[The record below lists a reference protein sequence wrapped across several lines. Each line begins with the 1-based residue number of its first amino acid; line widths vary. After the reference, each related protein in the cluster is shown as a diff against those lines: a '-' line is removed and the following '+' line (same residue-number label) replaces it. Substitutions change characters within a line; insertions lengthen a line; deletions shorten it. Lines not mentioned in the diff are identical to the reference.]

1 MTAPPLDLKDQ
12 ALIETPDLSEDR
24 LASAIICQLSALV
37 DAGSGGYADNP
48 ARKKILE
55 SLIVTL
61 ADLSGLL
68 GRNVRLTLGE
78 RIFFLGRK
86 PIRLDLD
93 SYDKAQQLRQHWSGP
108 EIGELLFPRRTTLE
122 DLNVFA
128 GQLLAAIADPSQAPA
143 LFKQAW
149 GGVTFHRLPEAA
161 SAGDSES
168 AENQH
173 VMRLYGALT
182 FLVRDM
188 VQRVLSRQEPDML
201 RLKRVLIAAIDL
213 LKSHGGLLLSLA
225 NSPGTRSEP
234 ETHLLS
240 TALLAALMGQRL
252 GLPRNELLD
261 LTLAALMHDLPKG
274 SRSSMRVQPWPV
286 PGEPAM
292 VEPHY
297 LSTLAHLRQI
307 HGLDR
312 HTLVRMVVLFES
324 QLEFS
329 RQDLYPDTA
338 TAPLCL
344 HSRIISLCS
353 LYNLLLWLQSGQE
366 SEVIQDVVIPLLE
379 DKIRRLDPA
388 MARIFLE
395 VMGVYPTGATIQLNT
410 GEVGIVISPR
420 PKTPTRPVVLIVINT
435 KGQRVRNTMADL
447 SRARSRKIFRIV
459 DSGALGINPVACY
472 KIDSPETTSSAES
485 APPDE
490 QR

>member
-1 MTAPPLDLKDQ
+1 MTATPLDLKDQ

-37 DAGSGGYADNP
+37 DAGSGDYADNP

-68 GRNVRLTLGE
+68 GRNVRLTLRE
-78 RIFFLGRK
+78 RIFSLGRK
-86 PIRLDLD
+86 PIRLDLE
-93 SYDKAQQLRQHWSGP
+93 SYHKAQQLCQHWSGP

-128 GQLLAAIADPSQAPA
+128 GQLLAAIADPSQTPA

-149 GGVTFHRLPEAA
+149 GGVTFHCLPEVA

-201 RLKRVLIAAIDL
+201 RLKRVLMAAIDL

-252 GLPRNELLD
+252 GLPRDELLD
-261 LTLAALMHDLPKG
+261 LILAALMHDLPKG
-274 SRSSMRVQPWPV
+274 SHSSMRVQPWPV

-292 VEPHY
+292 VESHY

-338 TAPLCL
+338 IAPLCL

-353 LYNLLLWLQSGQE
+353 LYNLLLWLQ

-420 PKTPTRPVVLIVINT
+420 FKTPTRPVVLIVVNT

-472 KIDSPETTSSAES
+472 KIDSPETTNASES

-490 QR
+490 PVPE